1 VSTPRPFT
9 RAEAL
14 ENAAFLAELRRTGN
28 AREAARR
35 IGAHRAKF
43 TRRRTKHPH
52 FATQWDAAL
61 AFAQDALAQKGD
73 EANPAAV
80 EGLGLVRRRDGRLQL
95 RRPPAKSIG
104 HAARQRFLL
113 ALSATANVRLAARA
127 AGFSHASFYAR
138 RRSDPVFAREWRD
151 ALAQGYDRLEHALIA
166 GFAPGE
172 PDEWSRNEPPALP
185 PMTAAQALQLL
196 YLHQKEA
203 RLWEE
208 PQPIRRRRGE
218 SDEARNVRLALI
230 FEARLQHQRDLFDRA
245 EAARQAELEPPA
257 APEHEPT
264 PIVLPDLTQVTGWSK
279 AAGKPAH
286 DPDRALFG
294 GWRIDDWRDQE

>member
-1 VSTPRPFT
+1 MTAPRPFS
-9 RAEAL
+9 RAQAL
-14 ENAAFLAELRRTGN
+14 ENAAFLRELARTGN

-35 IGAHRAKF
+35 LGAHRARF
-43 TRRRTKHPH
+43 TRRRAKHPG
-52 FATQWDAAL
+52 FAAQWDAAL
-61 AFAQDALAQKGD
+61 ALAHAALASPPAR
-73 EANPAAV
+73 ETAPAAL
-80 EGLGLVRRRDGRLQL
+80 EPHIVRTASGRLQL

-113 ALSATANVRLAARA
+113 ALSATANIRLAARA

-138 RRSDPVFAREWRD
+138 RRADPVFAREWRD
-151 ALAQGYDRLEHALIA
+151 ALAQGYDRLEHALLA

-172 PDEWSRNEPPALP
+172 PDEWSRNEPAAIP
-185 PMTAAQALQLL
+185 PMTAGQALQLL

-203 RLWEE
+203 RLWAE

-230 FEARLQHQRDLFDRA
+230 YEARLQHQRDLFDRA
-245 EAARQAELEPPA
+245 EAARRAAREPPA
-257 APEHEPT
+257 APEHEPQ
-264 PIVLPDLTQVTGWSK
+264 PLVLPYLAQVTGWSK

-286 DPDRALFG
+286 DPGRALFG
-294 GWRIDDWRDQE
+294 GWRIDDWERD